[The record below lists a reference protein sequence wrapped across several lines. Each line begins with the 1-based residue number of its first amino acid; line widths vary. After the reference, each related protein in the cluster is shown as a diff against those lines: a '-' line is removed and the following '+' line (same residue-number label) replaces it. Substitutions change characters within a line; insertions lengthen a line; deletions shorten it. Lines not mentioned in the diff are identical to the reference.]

1 MTQKKNRKKMSKI
14 LLLHYWKLTYRSALF
29 LTSIIIYIIHRDDT
43 MGFLSNL
50 MDRAPFAFALIW
62 GVLALEMIL
71 RFIPSPYE
79 SMGCQK
85 QFAKNYK
92 PLPVNDDKKVISPN
106 RGVLASALAWIALN
120 GAIGVLFFTGVID
133 EGILIIIA
141 LAYSVCDMI
150 CILFFC
156 PFQTWFMKNRC
167 CGTCRIYNWDF
178 LMMCTPLLF
187 IKSWYTQTLTFLAIV
202 LFVKWELTAHLHPE
216 RFCTETNHA
225 LSCTECE
232 EKLCHHKTQLLN
244 FWKREQIFKQ
254 SNK

>member
-1 MTQKKNRKKMSKI
+1 MSQKKKRYKMSKI

-29 LTSIIIYIIHRDDT
+29 LAALFIYILYREDT

-50 MDRAPFAFALIW
+50 MDRAPFIFALIW
-62 GVLALEMIL
+62 GVLALEMVL
-71 RFIPSPYE
+71 RFIPSSFE

-85 QFAKNYK
+85 QFAKNYH
-92 PLPVNDDKKVISPN
+92 PVHPENKKKAVSPN
-106 RGVLASALAWIALN
+106 KGVLTSALAWISLN
-120 GAIGVLFFTGVID
+120 GIIGVLYFTGIID
-133 EGILIIIA
+133 EGVLVLIS

-178 LMMCTPLLF
+178 LMMCTPLFFIDSWYTRSLTLLAGILF
-187 IKSWYTQTLTFLAIV
+187 IK
-202 LFVKWELTAHLHPE
+202 WEVTAFLHPE

-225 LSCTECE
+225 LSCAECE
-232 EKLCHHKTQLLN
+232 EKLCHHKTQLRA
-244 FWKREQIFKQ
+244 FWKREHIFKQ
-254 SNK
+254 SDK